1 MKGRFLCFLIVLQSV
16 SWVSVAKRP
25 FSPDHAMS
33 HPGTNESAAPKYPP
47 PYTTI
52 ESEKVRVL
60 CTFLSFTYSDPNCFC
75 LKKMKSLENWKAV
88 KKIGSSP
95 PSCEHKCY
103 GCTPCEAIQVPST
116 GKRTHLAIHYANY
129 EPESWR
135 CKCGPFFYSP

>member
-33 HPGTNESAAPKYPP
+33 HPGTNESAAPKCSP

-52 ESEKVRVL
+52 ESE
-60 CTFLSFTYSDPNCFC
+60 
-75 LKKMKSLENWKAV
+75 KKMKSLENWKAV